1 MEPAEADLL
10 YALLM
15 NLVINSYNNIMSRK
29 NFRFLKRSVNHY
41 FPVCNVKTTPKH
53 IFVCSKI
60 SGENC
65 KSLSHPLNCICRI
78 TEPSKHADILSSVP
92 RSSGI
97 TLILLLIDLRH

>member
-41 FPVCNVKTTPKH
+41 FPVHNVKATPKH
-53 IFVCSKI
+53 ICLF
-60 SGENC
+60 ENIWR
-65 KSLSHPLNCICRI
+65 KL
-78 TEPSKHADILSSVP
+78 
-92 RSSGI
+92 
-97 TLILLLIDLRH
+97 